1 VLFLP
6 QALFS
11 NTTKQNAQD
20 KENKIDPISI
30 CLLAA
35 GLVKQIQAGC
45 ELYKQAKESFV
56 EIKATV
62 DEVAGVYKEVT
73 GFWSNFSNF
82 FKPKTKQVTPK
93 PVAKSKKSVYKS
105 VDETQVKVDIVKNLT
120 EFFRLQEQLAAHIR
134 EEEEKSLTV
143 YDPDQN
149 HMEAALKRVMA
160 QQEMDAL
167 VVQIRECMVYQSPP
181 EMGALYSEVFSMKDK
196 IEEEQTQA
204 RLSQEAKKRR
214 ELWLRKE
221 EERNFQL
228 KLGYLA
234 VTFIFLLYLWM
245 WLLFVSQWRK
255 T

>member
-1 VLFLP
+1 
-6 QALFS
+6 
-11 NTTKQNAQD
+11 
-20 KENKIDPISI
+20 
-30 CLLAA
+30 
-35 GLVKQIQAGC
+35 
-45 ELYKQAKESFV
+45 
-56 EIKATV
+56 
-62 DEVAGVYKEVT
+62 
-73 GFWSNFSNF
+73 
-82 FKPKTKQVTPK
+82 
-93 PVAKSKKSVYKS
+93 VAKKKEKFVA

-204 RLSQEAKKRR
+204 RLRQEAIKRQ
-214 ELWLRKE
+214 EVWLRKE
-221 EERNFQL
+221 EERNLQA
-228 KLGYLA
+228 KLGA
-234 VTFIFLLYLWM
+234 VIMIGWIAACVLIALLLPLMAFLYLDI
-245 WLLFVSQWRK
+245 LEVKNEAKSQIEKVEKLRRQIEQKERK
-255 T
+255 KDD

>member
-1 VLFLP
+1 
-6 QALFS
+6 
-11 NTTKQNAQD
+11 
-20 KENKIDPISI
+20 
-30 CLLAA
+30 
-35 GLVKQIQAGC
+35 
-45 ELYKQAKESFV
+45 
-56 EIKATV
+56 
-62 DEVAGVYKEVT
+62 
-73 GFWSNFSNF
+73 
-82 FKPKTKQVTPK
+82 
-93 PVAKSKKSVYKS
+93 VAKKKEKYVA

-143 YDPDQN
+143 YDPEQN

-167 VVQIRECMVYQSPP
+167 VVQIRECMVYKSPP

-204 RLSQEAKKRR
+204 RLKQEAIKRR
-214 ELWLRKE
+214 ELWQRKE

-228 KLGYLA
+228 KVAYL
-234 VTFIFLLYLWM
+234 VTTSIFLLYLWL
-245 WLLFVSQWRK
+245 WLLFVSHWKK

>member
-1 VLFLP
+1 M
-6 QALFS
+6 
-11 NTTKQNAQD
+11 
-20 KENKIDPISI
+20 E
-30 CLLAA
+30 
-35 GLVKQIQAGC
+35 VK
-45 ELYKQAKESFV
+45 S
-56 EIKATV
+56 TV
-62 DEVAGVYKEVT
+62 DEAVGIAKEVG
-73 GFWSNFSNF
+73 GFWSKLAKMFGASSAPVAQG
-82 FKPKTKQVTPK
+82 KSPK
-93 PVAKSKKSVYKS
+93 PVAKKKEKFVA
-105 VDETQVKVDIVKNLT
+105 VDETQVKIDIVSNLT
-120 EFFRLQEQLAAHIR
+120 SFFKLQEQLAAHIR

-221 EERNFQL
+221 EQRNFQL

-234 VTFIFLLYLWM
+234 VTFIFLLYLWL
-245 WLLFVSQWRK
+245 WLLFVSHWRK

>member
-1 VLFLP
+1 M
-6 QALFS
+6 
-11 NTTKQNAQD
+11 
-20 KENKIDPISI
+20 DPISI

-56 EIKATV
+56 EIKRTA
-62 DEVAGVYKEVT
+62 DEVVAIGKEVH
-73 GFWSNFSNF
+73 GFWGQLLAF
-82 FKPKTKQVTPK
+82 FGSKPKPQVAK
-93 PVAKSKKSVYKS
+93 PAGKSKKSDYVA
-105 VDETQVKVDIVKNLT
+105 VDETQVKVDIVSNLT
-120 EFFRLQEQLAAHIR
+120 QFFKLQEQLAAHIR
-134 EEEEKSLTV
+134 EEEEKSKSV

-149 HMEAALKRVMA
+149 LMESALKRVMA
-160 QQEMDAL
+160 QQEMDNL

-204 RLSQEAKKRR
+204 RLKEEAKKRQ

-228 KLGYLA
+228 KLAYLVA
-234 VTFIFLLYLWM
+234 TTTFLLYLWL
-245 WLLFVSQWRK
+245 WLLFVSQLRK